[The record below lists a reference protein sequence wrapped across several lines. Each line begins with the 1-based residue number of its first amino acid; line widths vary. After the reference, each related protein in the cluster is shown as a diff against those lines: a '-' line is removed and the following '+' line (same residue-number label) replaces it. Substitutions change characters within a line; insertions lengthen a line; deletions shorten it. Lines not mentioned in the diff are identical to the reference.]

1 MKLSEFFRAPFLRS
15 LAIRVGVFVGIG
27 VWIFT
32 EWNYGVLIGAIVTL
46 LTSLIL
52 PVIFYVKFLPYERM
66 KRVLKR
72 PFLLDEPVRFTV
84 KKGTV
89 GGFFILTEKSMI
101 FLSRECENNTLELTH
116 AQVQSVR
123 RGHNFTINIYLNN
136 TQFIRLFSNDSEAVL
151 KVLREQGWNVAE

>member
-1 MKLSEFFRAPFLRS
+1 MKLSEFFRASFLRALS
-15 LAIRVGVFVGIG
+15 IRIGIFVGIG

-32 EWNYGVLIGAIVTL
+32 EWNYGVLVGAVVTL
-46 LTSLIL
+46 LTSLVL
-52 PVIFYVKFLPYERM
+52 PVIFYIKFLHYERM

-89 GGFFILTEKSMI
+89 GGFFVLTEKSMI
-101 FLSRECENNTLELTH
+101 FLSLECENQTMELTQS
-116 AQVQSVR
+116 QVLSVR

-151 KVLREQGWNVAE
+151 NTLRENGWNVAE